1 VSFTSRIDRSVLRI
15 LLIGGLA
22 ALAVVLGGWLVG
34 RARLGTSDREGF
46 ARLERQVR
54 GQFDEISRSLERMAS
69 AVATPP
75 DRLVAAVHDQ
85 SAVRALFDAVDVV
98 WQQAG
103 GSPDLAITVY
113 GPDAQPL
120 AWSGRPSEIV
130 RARLTADQST
140 IFPAR
145 GSSGLRLVCVRPVL
159 GADGRRLGTIA
170 TERLLSTRRG
180 IANLTAED
188 YTLAT
193 SVGEISLRL
202 RAEGAG
208 DREHPYTF
216 LIRSPHGEVMLE
228 ASVKPD
234 DLRRARARWTDGMLS
249 LVLAIAALTVVLLID
264 PLLDRRAASR
274 HMGTY
279 LAITGAI
286 VALIAGAWSLLT
298 IAGRSTGA
306 LSGAFAPSISGQPLA
321 SSLFR
326 SPFDFLLSSL
336 ALLALVAILFDIGEG
351 WRLRA
356 RRRRRAVTASP
367 GAVVAY
373 VGVQLGVGAAFSL
386 LLAAYQLFLRAT
398 FIQARIDILNFSV
411 HPWSAARLSLALSL
425 VLFHA
430 CVLWLGVLAFRLA
443 VMPWRRAPGVRGSLL
458 LIAAWTGAFSL
469 VVAIGASLGWRVPWM
484 PTALAYVAVVV
495 AAAFSPRI
503 VPRFRHASQGFR
515 LILAF
520 LAVLLPAVVMY
531 PTLMH
536 FADRANRVEIER
548 SFAPEVMNQR
558 EAIKTH
564 LANAMDQIDAMP
576 ALAGLVESAAVAGRG
591 APGNTE
597 FSTVAFSI
605 WSKTDLATS
614 RIASAIEVYSADGT
628 MVSRFALYLPE
639 YRYTS
644 AAQRTETPEEN
655 CAWDLYEY
663 VSRFGSQE
671 RKLLHAGRAICV
683 PGPAAGPIVVGSIVI
698 HAMLDYSALPFLSSQ
713 NPYYELLR
721 PTGQRRREGVPAG
734 EVDLTV
740 YGWSGTQIYTS
751 ATVASPLGEELFR
764 RAYASRQPFWTS
776 IDIGGVRHDVY
787 FMNDRGGIYAL
798 AYPTVPPIGHLVNL
812 AELTTLVGLGYLA
825 MLGGSML
832 FRVLSGH
839 RSGSGRALLREIR
852 ASFYR
857 KVFLAFVAVAV
868 IPVITLAIV
877 AQAYIGGR
885 LRTDTE
891 AAAVRTGAVAQR
903 VIQDFNI
910 NMLMPDVRANRPEA
924 GLPAQMPIAVFDD
937 DIMVWLSGVIDQ
949 DVNVFMGPEVVATSE
964 RDLFESQMLPKR
976 TPADVYRAIA
986 LDRRSS
992 FVGQERSGEFPYMLA
1007 AAPIRMGDREAILTV
1022 PLMLRQ
1028 QEIEREIDDMN
1039 RRIVLASL
1047 LFSLIG
1053 AGIGYTMAERI
1064 ADPVNRLTRATRRIA
1079 RGDLHA
1085 RIAATSSDELRRL
1098 VEAFNS
1104 MAADLQRQRE
1114 QLERTNRLE
1123 AWHEMARQVAHEI
1136 KNPLTPIQLSA
1147 EHLQRVHA
1155 DRGRPLSPVLDDCI
1169 NSILSQ
1175 VRLLRQISAEF
1186 SSFASSPTASPAPTS
1201 LVDLI
1206 DEVVGPYRSG
1216 LAGRVDVSED
1226 LPATLPPVFVDRT
1239 LIGRALANIVENAL
1253 HAMPGTGTLSVRAR
1267 ELSERGKPT
1276 VQVALTDTGIGMD
1289 AEALARLFEPYF
1301 STRAIGTGLGLA
1313 IAKRNI
1319 TLNGGTITVE
1329 SQKGKGTTVY
1339 LNLPV
1344 AEGESAVS
1352 DRQVVVGSE

>member
-1 VSFTSRIDRSVLRI
+1 
-15 LLIGGLA
+15 
-22 ALAVVLGGWLVG
+22 
-34 RARLGTSDREGF
+34 
-46 ARLERQVR
+46 
-54 GQFDEISRSLERMAS
+54 
-69 AVATPP
+69 
-75 DRLVAAVHDQ
+75 
-85 SAVRALFDAVDVV
+85 
-98 WQQAG
+98 
-103 GSPDLAITVY
+103 
-113 GPDAQPL
+113 
-120 AWSGRPSEIV
+120 
-130 RARLTADQST
+130 
-140 IFPAR
+140 
-145 GSSGLRLVCVRPVL
+145 
-159 GADGRRLGTIA
+159 
-170 TERLLSTRRG
+170 
-180 IANLTAED
+180 
-188 YTLAT
+188 
-193 SVGEISLRL
+193 
-202 RAEGAG
+202 
-208 DREHPYTF
+208 
-216 LIRSPHGEVMLE
+216 
-228 ASVKPD
+228 
-234 DLRRARARWTDGMLS
+234 
-249 LVLAIAALTVVLLID
+249 
-264 PLLDRRAASR
+264 
-274 HMGTY
+274 
-279 LAITGAI
+279 
-286 VALIAGAWSLLT
+286 
-298 IAGRSTGA
+298 
-306 LSGAFAPSISGQPLA
+306 
-321 SSLFR
+321 
-326 SPFDFLLSSL
+326 
-336 ALLALVAILFDIGEG
+336 
-351 WRLRA
+351 
-356 RRRRRAVTASP
+356 
-367 GAVVAY
+367 
-373 VGVQLGVGAAFSL
+373 
-386 LLAAYQLFLRAT
+386 
-398 FIQARIDILNFSV
+398 
-411 HPWSAARLSLALSL
+411 
-425 VLFHA
+425 
-430 CVLWLGVLAFRLA
+430 
-443 VMPWRRAPGVRGSLL
+443 
-458 LIAAWTGAFSL
+458 
-469 VVAIGASLGWRVPWM
+469 
-484 PTALAYVAVVV
+484 
-495 AAAFSPRI
+495 
-503 VPRFRHASQGFR
+503 
-515 LILAF
+515 
-520 LAVLLPAVVMY
+520 
-531 PTLMH
+531 MH

-548 SFAPEVMNQR
+548 SFAPEVINQR
-558 EAIKTH
+558 DAIMTH
-564 LANAMDQIDAMP
+564 LANAMDQIDGP
-576 ALAGLVESAAVAGRG
+576 ALAGLVQSAAVAGRG
-591 APGNTE
+591 APGSTE
-597 FSTVAFSI
+597 FSTFAFSI

-655 CAWDLYEY
+655 CAWDVYEY

-671 RKLLHAGRAICV
+671 RKLRHAGRAICV
-683 PGPAAGPIVVGSIVI
+683 PGPAGRPVVVGSIVI

-721 PTGQRRREGVPAG
+721 PATQRRREGVPAG
-734 EVDLTV
+734 DVDLTV

-751 ATVASPLGEELFR
+751 ATVASPLSEELFR

-776 IDIGGVRHDVY
+776 IDIGGVRHDVH

-832 FRVLSGH
+832 FRALSGH

-885 LRTDTE
+885 LRADTE

-924 GLPAQMPIAVFDD
+924 GLPAQMPITVFND

-1169 NSILSQ
+1169 SSILSQ

-1216 LAGRVDVSED
+1216 LAGRVEVSED
-1226 LPATLPPVFVDRT
+1226 LPATLPPVFVDRA
-1239 LIGRALANIVENAL
+1239 LVGRALANIVENAL

-1289 AEALARLFEPYF
+1289 AEALERLFEPYF
-1301 STRAIGTGLGLA
+1301 STKAIGTGLGLA

-1329 SQKGKGTTVY
+1329 SQRGKGTTVY

-1352 DRQVVVGSE
+1352 GRQVVVGSE